1 MTDGGISFIQCL
13 KFSCSGGSIEGGGI
27 GMIFFAAYEL
37 GSKVDHSSFAAIWPS
52 VLIFAGALFVLIK
65 YNVDVVYIIPT
76 AGLIGYFLY
85 P

>member
-1 MTDGGISFIQCL
+1 V
-13 KFSCSGGSIEGGGI
+13 I
-27 GMIFFAAYEL
+27 GMIFFAAWEL
-37 GSKVDHSSFAAIWPS
+37 AKMADYSSVSAIWPS
-52 VLIFAGALFVLIK
+52 LLIFSAALFALIK